1 MLKCTDMTKFL
12 ESFQGGLSH
21 DKNGESQLHMPF
33 KKQMSIMFV
42 YICSTPGNQTLISS
56 LLEIIKH

>member
-1 MLKCTDMTKFL
+1 MTKFS
-12 ESFQGGLSH
+12 ESFQVGLSH

-33 KKQMSIMFV
+33 KKQMSI
-42 YICSTPGNQTLISS
+42 ICSTPGNQTLISS

>member
-1 MLKCTDMTKFL
+1 MTKFL